1 VLIRIPI
8 LHTDALFKQSAAG
21 IGVYAKKGDHML
33 DDNDKNGAYQEAL
46 KSGKTRYSSNVGSG
60 KSGNIPSL
68 DDILQNIEIVS
79 EVNLG
84 TIEIPLSKIR
94 GTYTHSRGKMFAK
107 NFMPIAKPESEF
119 AAKWKNV
126 YAHHIKEGISDPIIV
141 CEYLNWF
148 YVIEGNKRTSVL
160 KFLNAYSVRAE
171 VRRVIPRF
179 DEHDPQI
186 KTYYEFLKFN
196 KKSGIFSIWFSDPN
210 GFIELSRLLDL
221 YIPEM
226 DFDQNKYMHFLRMVY
241 KPFREL
247 YHRAGGAALS
257 LTTADALLSYLQI
270 YGVPQAVTE
279 EIDKPRIKSFLSELR
294 AVSESPAVSFQTE
307 PIPEVRKNMISTLTT
322 LMIPKKKVKVAFVY
336 ALTRE
341 DSGWTYAHDLG
352 RQHIEHVLGDHI
364 ETTVVE
370 NVPETPDAY
379 TTFRALAEEGHDI
392 IFATRSTFIKPALK
406 AALEFPDVRFLACS
420 AAHSYKNVTT
430 YSGRI
435 YEPRFLMG
443 LIAGSLTKSNV
454 LGYMGE
460 YPIPE
465 VVAGINAFT
474 LGARM
479 VNPRVTVK
487 VAWSYKWDIY
497 GRTRNPEVELRDM
510 GADFISH
517 DGLPIPDKVK
527 KYGLYSSRP
536 ESDGG
541 EGDEIH
547 YAMSI
552 WHWGIFY
559 EKLVSAVLSGTWKMV
574 VESLH
579 ADSDLLQFWWGMDSG
594 IVDIFYSLTHV
605 PADTQKLVDFM
616 RNMIIQNE
624 FNPFKGPI
632 YDQNGKLQV
641 SEESVATH
649 DQIITMDWFVEGVE
663 GEIPSLDRTEI
674 SIDPLTDQ
682 LGIRK

>member
-1 VLIRIPI
+1 M
-8 LHTDALFKQSAAG
+8 FN
-21 IGVYAKKGDHML
+21 
-33 DDNDKNGAYQEAL
+33 DNDKNEAYLEAL
-46 KSGKTRYSSNVGSG
+46 KNGKARYSADISNG
-60 KSGNIPSL
+60 KSGNLPSL

-79 EVNLG
+79 EVSLG
-84 TIEIPLSKIR
+84 TIEIPISKIR

-119 AAKWKNV
+119 ATKWKIL
-126 YAHHIKEGISDPIIV
+126 YESHINEGIRDPIKV

-160 KFLNAYSVRAE
+160 KLLNAYSIRAE
-171 VRRVIPRF
+171 VRRVIPKM
-179 DEHDPQI
+179 DETNRQI
-186 KTYYEFLKFN
+186 QTYYEFLKFN
-196 KKSGIFSIWFSDPN
+196 KQTGLYSIWFSDPN
-210 GFIELSRLLDL
+210 GFVELSRLLDL
-221 YIPEM
+221 YIPELS
-226 DFDQNKYMHFLRMVY
+226 FDDDKYKHFLRMVY

-247 YHRAGGAALS
+247 YHRAGGGDL
-257 LTTADALLSYLQI
+257 LITTGDALLSYVQV
-270 YGVPQAVTE
+270 YGIPQEITE
-279 EIDKPRIKSFLSELR
+279 EVDKPRIKSFLGELR
-294 AVSESPAVSFQTE
+294 AVSKSPLVSFQTE
-307 PIPEVRKNMISTLTT
+307 PIPDKKKNMISALTT
-322 LMIPKKKVKVAFVY
+322 LVTPKKKVKVAFVY

-352 RQHIEHVLGDHI
+352 RQHIQHVLEDHI

-370 NVPETPDAY
+370 NVPETAEAY
-379 TTFRALAEEGHDI
+379 TTFKKLAEEGNDI
-392 IFATRSTFIKPALK
+392 IFATRSTFVKPALK

-443 LIAGSLTKSNV
+443 LIAGSLTKTDI

-479 VNPRVTVK
+479 VNPQVKVK
-487 VAWSYKWDIY
+487 VAWSYKWDIH
-497 GRTRNPEVELRDM
+497 GRTRNPEVELHAM

-517 DGLPIPDKVK
+517 DGLPIPEKVK
-527 KYGLYSSRP
+527 KYGLYAPRN
-536 ESDGG
+536 EAGNAASD
-541 EGDEIH
+541 EVH

-559 EKLVSAVLSGTWKMV
+559 EKLVSAVLNGTWKMV

-605 PADTQKLVDFM
+605 PPETQKLVDFM

-632 YDQNGKLQV
+632 YDQSGKLQV
-641 SEESVATH
+641 SEESVATL
-649 DQIITMDWFVEGVE
+649 DQIITMDWFVDGVE